1 MIIKK
6 EHGAGGEEM
15 DKFLKNTVLKKLLHA
30 KFRNGLGLEEMD
42 DSGTFPFQGKN
53 IVFTTDAHTVD
64 PIFFPGGDIGKLAVC
79 GTVNDLSVMGATPLV
94 LSNAMVLPE
103 GIESSSIEKILQS
116 MDEACEEAGVSIIC
130 GDTKVAG
137 DNLIITTAG
146 IGVAEKVIADT
157 GLKVKDKIVVSGTM
171 GDHGIAIMSH
181 REGIAFETSL
191 QSDVAPLNGMISTIL
206 RYDIHAMK
214 DPTRGG
220 LAKTLNEF
228 SEKSKIGIQIYEE
241 MVPVRKEV
249 KTACELLGLN
259 YFEVACEGKVVVACG
274 EEDAEEVVKTLQKHK
289 YGVNARIIGEVFE
302 GDNVLLKTKVGG
314 RRILEK
320 PIADPVPRVC

>member
-15 DKFLKNTVLKKLLHA
+15 DTFLKTTVLTRLLH
-30 KFRNGLGLEEMD
+30 KKYKGGLGLEELD
-42 DSGTFPFQGKN
+42 DSGTFPLNGKH
-53 IVFTTDAHTVD
+53 IVFTTDSHTVD
-64 PIFFPGGDIGKLAVC
+64 PIFFPGGDIGKLAAC
-79 GTVNDLSVMGATPLV
+79 GTINDISVMGATPLV

-103 GIESSSIEKILQS
+103 GIEISAIERILKS
-116 MDEACEEAGVSIIC
+116 MDAVCEEAGVSIIC

-137 DNLIITTAG
+137 DNLIVTTSG
-146 IGVAEKVIADT
+146 IGITEKLITDT
-157 GLKVKDKIVVSGTM
+157 GLQENDKIIVSGTI

-181 REGIAFETSL
+181 REGIEFETSL
-191 QSDVAPLNGMISTIL
+191 ESDVAPLNGMISEIL
-206 RYDIHAMK
+206 EYNIHAMK

-228 SEKSKIGIQIYEE
+228 SEKSGLGIQIYEE
-241 MVPVRKEV
+241 SVPVRNEV
-249 KTACELLGLN
+249 RAACEMLGLN
-259 YFEVACEGKVVVACG
+259 YFDIACEGKVVLSV
-274 EEDAEEVVKTLQKHK
+274 DAEDSEDVLKTLRHHK
-289 YGVNARIIGEVFE
+289 YGKNAAIIGEVTE
-302 GDNVLLKTKVGG
+302 GDRVLLKTRVGG

>member
-1 MIIKK
+1 MTIKK

-15 DKFLKNTVLKKLLHA
+15 DKFLKTVVLKKILHK
-30 KFRNGLGLEEMD
+30 KFENGLGLEELD
-42 DSGTFPFQGKN
+42 DSGTIPLNGKHV
-53 IVFTTDAHTVD
+53 VFTTDSHTVD

-79 GTVNDLSVMGATPLV
+79 GTINDIAVMGAVPLV

-103 GIESSSIEKILQS
+103 GIEISFVERILES
-116 MDEACEEAGVSIIC
+116 MDAVCEEAGVSIIC

-137 DNLIITTAG
+137 DILIITTSG
-146 IGVAEKVIADT
+146 IGIAEKVIADT
-157 GLKVKDKIVVSGTM
+157 GLEVGDRIIVSGTI

-181 REGIAFETSL
+181 REGIEFETSL
-191 QSDVAPLNGMISTIL
+191 ESDVAPLNGMISQIL
-206 RYDIHAMK
+206 KWDIHAMK

-228 SEKSKIGIQIYEE
+228 SEKSRVGIQIYEE
-241 MVPVRKEV
+241 KIPVKQEV
-249 KTACELLGLN
+249 MAACEMLGLS
-259 YFEVACEGKVVVACG
+259 YFDVACEGKVVIAVRQEHADAVA
-274 EEDAEEVVKTLQKHK
+274 KTLRNHK
-289 YGVNARIIGEVFE
+289 YGRNASVIGEVIE
-302 GDNVLLKTKVGG
+302 GDRVLLKTRIGG

>member
-15 DKFLKNTVLKKLLHA
+15 DTFLKTTVLTRLIHR
-30 KFRNGLGLEEMD
+30 KFKGGLGLEEMD
-42 DSGTFPFQGKN
+42 DSGTFPLDGKH
-53 IVFTTDAHTVD
+53 IIFTTDAHTVD

-79 GTVNDLSVMGATPLV
+79 GTINDIAVMGATPLV

-103 GIESSSIEKILQS
+103 GIEITSIEKILES
-116 MDEACEEAGVSIIC
+116 MDAVCEEAGVSIIC

-146 IGVAEKVIADT
+146 IGIAEKVITDA
-157 GLKVKDKIVVSGTM
+157 GLKEGDKILVSGTI

-181 REGIAFETSL
+181 REGIEFETAL
-191 QSDVAPLNGMISTIL
+191 ESDVSPLNGMISQVL
-206 RYDIHAMK
+206 PFDIHAMK

-220 LAKTLNEF
+220 LAKALNEF
-228 SEKSKIGIQIYEE
+228 SEKSNRGIQIYEE
-241 MVPVRKEV
+241 KVPVRREV
-249 KTACELLGLN
+249 KAACEMLGLN
-259 YFEVACEGKVVVACG
+259 YFDVACEGKVVMSVNND
-274 EEDAEEVVKTLQKHK
+274 DAEDVLETLHNHE
-289 YGVNARIIGEVFE
+289 YGKNAAIIGEVTK
-302 GDNVLLKTKVGG
+302 GDNVLLKTRVGG

>member
-15 DKFLKNTVLKKLLHA
+15 DRFLKNIVLKRLGHT
-30 KFRNGLGLEEMD
+30 KFKNGVGLEELD
-42 DSGTFPFQGKN
+42 DSGTFPLNGTH

-64 PIFFPGGDIGKLAVC
+64 PVIFPGGDIGKLAAC
-79 GTVNDLSVMGATPLV
+79 GTINDISVMGATPLV

-103 GIESSSIEKILQS
+103 GIDSSVIERVLQS
-116 MDEACEEAGVSIIC
+116 MDDICEEAGVCVIC

-137 DNLIITTAG
+137 DILTITTSG
-146 IGVAEKVIADT
+146 IGVAEQVITDT
-157 GLKVKDKIVVSGTM
+157 GVQEGDKILVSGTI

-181 REGIAFETSL
+181 REGIEFETAL
-191 QSDVAPLNGMISTIL
+191 KSDVAPLNGMISEIL
-206 RYDIHAMK
+206 EYDIHAMK

-220 LAKTLNEF
+220 LAKALNEF
-228 SEKSKIGIQIYEE
+228 SEKSGVGIQIYEDA
-241 MVPVRKEV
+241 VPVRREV
-249 KTACELLGLN
+249 RAACEMLGLT
-259 YFEVACEGKVVVACG
+259 YFDVSCEGKVVIAVQKD
-274 EEDAEEVVKTLQKHK
+274 DAQAVLETLQNHK
-289 YGVNARIIGEVFE
+289 YGANASIL
-302 GDNVLLKTKVGG
+302 GDVIKGDHVLLKTAVGG

>member
-1 MIIKK
+1 MIIKR

-15 DKFLKNTVLKKLLHA
+15 DKFLKTTVLTRLLHK
-30 KFRNGLGLEEMD
+30 KFKNGLGLEELD
-42 DSGTFPFQGKN
+42 DSGTFPLNGHH
-53 IVFTTDAHTVD
+53 IVFTTDAHAVD

-79 GTVNDLSVMGATPLV
+79 GTINDLSVMGATPLV

-103 GIESSSIEKILQS
+103 GIEISSVERVLQS
-116 MDEACEEAGVSIIC
+116 MDSVCEEAGVSIIC

-137 DNLIITTAG
+137 DNLIITTSG
-146 IGVAEKVIADT
+146 IGTAEKVITDT
-157 GLKVKDKIVVSGTM
+157 GLTKGDKVIVSGTI

-181 REGIAFETSL
+181 REGIEFETSL
-191 QSDVAPLNGMISTIL
+191 ESDVAPLNGMISNIL
-206 RYDIHAMK
+206 HYDIHAMK

-228 SEKSKIGIQIYEE
+228 SEKSRTAIQIYEE
-241 MVPVRKEV
+241 NIPVRQEV
-249 KTACELLGLN
+249 KAACEMLGLN
-259 YFEVACEGKVVVACG
+259 YFDVACEGKVVIACNADHA
-274 EEDAEEVVKTLQKHK
+274 EDIVETLKTHK
-289 YGVNARIIGEVFE
+289 YGKNASIIGEVLK
-302 GDNVLLKTKVGG
+302 GNRVLLKTKFGG

>member
-1 MIIKK
+1 MNIKK

-15 DKFLKNTVLKKLLHA
+15 DKFLKTIVLKRILHN
-30 KFRNGLGLEEMD
+30 KFKNGLGLEELD
-42 DSGTFPFQGKN
+42 DSGTLPLNGKHL
-53 IVFTTDAHTVD
+53 VFTTDSHTVD

-79 GTVNDLSVMGATPLV
+79 GTINDIAVMGASPLV

-103 GIESSSIEKILQS
+103 GIEISSVEKILES
-116 MDEACEEAGVSIIC
+116 MDAVCEEAGVSIIC

-137 DNLIITTAG
+137 DSLIITTSG
-146 IGVAEKVIADT
+146 IGIADEVIADT
-157 GLKVKDKIVVSGTM
+157 GLEVGDRIIVSGTI

-181 REGIAFETSL
+181 REGIEFETSL
-191 QSDVAPLNGMISTIL
+191 ESDVAPLNGMISQIL
-206 RYDIHAMK
+206 KWDIHAMK

-228 SEKSKIGIQIYEE
+228 SEKSRVGIQIYEE
-241 MVPVRKEV
+241 RIPVKQEV
-249 KTACELLGLN
+249 MAACEMLGLS
-259 YFEVACEGKVVVACG
+259 YFDVACEGKVVIAVR
-274 EEDAEEVVKTLQKHK
+274 EEHADAVVETLRNHK
-289 YGVNARIIGEVFE
+289 YGRNASAIGEVVE
-302 GDNVLLKTKVGG
+302 GDRVLLKTRIGG

>member
-1 MIIKK
+1 MNIKK

-15 DKFLKNTVLKKLLHA
+15 DKFLKTIVLKRILHN
-30 KFRNGLGLEEMD
+30 KFKNGLGLEELD
-42 DSGTFPFQGKN
+42 DSGTLPLNGKHL
-53 IVFTTDAHTVD
+53 VFTTDSHTVD

-79 GTVNDLSVMGATPLV
+79 GTINDIAVMGASPLV

-103 GIESSSIEKILQS
+103 GIEISSVEKILES
-116 MDEACEEAGVSIIC
+116 MDAVCEEAGVSIIC

-137 DNLIITTAG
+137 DSLIITTSG
-146 IGVAEKVIADT
+146 IGIADEVIADT
-157 GLKVKDKIVVSGTM
+157 GLEVGDRIIVSGTI

-181 REGIAFETSL
+181 REGIEFETSL
-191 QSDVAPLNGMISTIL
+191 ESDVAPLNGMISQIL
-206 RYDIHAMK
+206 KWDIHAMK

-228 SEKSKIGIQIYEE
+228 SEKSRVGIQIYEE
-241 MVPVRKEV
+241 RIPVKQEV
-249 KTACELLGLN
+249 MAACEMLGLS
-259 YFEVACEGKVVVACG
+259 YFDVACEGKVIIAVREEHADAVV
-274 EEDAEEVVKTLQKHK
+274 ETLRNHK
-289 YGVNARIIGEVFE
+289 YGRNASAIGEVVE
-302 GDNVLLKTKVGG
+302 GDRVLLKTRIGG